1 MGSFYQNGIVAN
13 LHDFSYG
20 TSSEANYKKLENDL
34 MKFSKNNPMELI
46 LPCLF
51 SEISGKALPKIVNEI
66 NKTKFLNHIVIGL
79 DRANKNQYKEASNFF
94 KNLEIPHSIL
104 WNDGPRLM
112 ELDKELKE
120 KGLSPKEFGKG
131 RNVWFCIGMT
141 LARGKAES
149 IALHDCDI
157 LTYEKS
163 LLAKLFYPVANPVF
177 NFQFCKGYYPRVADG
192 KMNGRVS
199 RLLVFPLLL
208 AMEKT
213 IGRSEYL
220 DFMKSFRYPLA
231 GEFSFRRNLLPRL
244 RIPSDW
250 GLEIG
255 VLSEMQRN
263 HASNRI
269 CQVDLAQK
277 YDHKHQDL
285 SENDDNSGLS
295 RMSIDI
301 TKALIRKLATQGN
314 IFTLETFRSIKA
326 TYYRAALDMI
336 DIYRSDA
343 QMNDLN
349 FDSHIE
355 EKTVELFALNIM
367 KAGESFFENPM
378 ETPFIP
384 TWNRVLS
391 AIPDFLDRLELSVEL
406 DNAEVKKQI

>member
-20 TSSEANYKKLENDL
+20 SSSENNYKKLENEL
-34 MKFSKNNPMELI
+34 VQFSKDNPMELI
-46 LPCLF
+46 LPSLF
-51 SEISGKALPKIVNEI
+51 SEINGSALPNIVNEI
-66 NKTKFLNHIVIGL
+66 NKTKFLNHVVVGL
-79 DRANKNQYKEASNFF
+79 DKSNSQESKTAFKFF
-94 KNLEIPHSIL
+94 DQLKIPFSIL

-112 ELDKELKE
+112 ELDEELKG
-120 KGLSPKEFGKG
+120 KGLAPREFGKG
-131 RNVWFCIGMT
+131 RNVWYCIGMT

-149 IALHDCDI
+149 VALHDCDI

-163 LLAKLFYPVANPVF
+163 LLAKLFYPVANPFF

-213 IGRSEYL
+213 IGKSEYL

-231 GEFSFRRNLLPRL
+231 GEFSFRKNLLPEL

-263 HASNRI
+263 HSSNRI

-314 IFTLETFRSIKA
+314 IFSLETFRSIKA
-326 TYYRAALDMI
+326 TYYRTALDMI

-343 QMNDLN
+343 KMNGLS
-349 FDSHIE
+349 FDSHTE

-384 TWNRVLS
+384 TWNRVVS
-391 AIPDFLDRLELSVEL
+391 AIPDFLDRFKSSVEL
-406 DNAEVKKQI
+406 DNAELRK

>member
-20 TSSEANYKKLENDL
+20 TSANDNYQKLEKDL
-34 MKFSKNNPMELI
+34 IEFSNSNPMELI

-51 SEISGKALPKIVNEI
+51 SEIKGKALPNIIEEI
-66 NKTKFLNHIVIGL
+66 NKTKFLNHVVIGL
-79 DRANKNQYKEASNFF
+79 DRANKEEYKSAFKFF
-94 KNLEIPHSIL
+94 NNLKTPFSVL

-112 ELDKELKE
+112 ELDNELSE
-120 KGLSPKEFGKG
+120 KGLSPREFGKG
-131 RNVWFCIGMT
+131 RNVWYCIGMT

-157 LTYEKS
+157 LTYDKS
-163 LLAKLFYPVANPVF
+163 MLAKLFYPVANPFF

-231 GEFSFRRNLLPRL
+231 GEFSFRKSLLPEL

-263 HASNRI
+263 HSSNKI
-269 CQVDLAQK
+269 CQVDLAQT

-285 SENDDNSGLS
+285 SENNDNAGLS

-314 IFTLETFRSIKA
+314 IFSLETFRSIKA

-343 QMNDLN
+343 RMNGLS
-349 FDSHIE
+349 FDSHLE
-355 EKTVELFALNIM
+355 EKAVELFALNIM

-391 AIPDFLDRLELSVEL
+391 AIPDFLERFKNSVEL
-406 DNAEVKKQI
+406 DNAELRK

>member
-20 TSSEANYKKLENDL
+20 TSSEANYKKLESDL

-51 SEISGKALPKIVNEI
+51 SEISGKALPKIINEI
-66 NKTKFLNHIVIGL
+66 NKTKFLNHIIIGL

-231 GEFSFRRNLLPRL
+231 GEFSFRKNLLPRL

-263 HASNRI
+263 HSSNRI

-391 AIPDFLDRLELSVEL
+391 AIPDFFWID
-406 DNAEVKKQI
+406 

>member
-1 MGSFYQNGIVAN
+1 MGSEMCIR
-13 LHDFSYG
+13 DRYG
-20 TSSEANYKKLENDL
+20 TSSEGNYKKLENDL
-34 MKFSKNNPMELI
+34 IKFSKKNPMELI

-66 NKTKFLNHIVIGL
+66 NKTKFLNHLVIGL
-79 DRANKNQYKEASNFF
+79 DRANKNQYTEASNFF
-94 KNLEIPHSIL
+94 ENLKIPYSIL

-231 GEFSFRRNLLPRL
+231 GEFSFRKNLLPRL

-263 HASNRI
+263 HSSNRI

-391 AIPDFLDRLELSVEL
+391 AIPDFLDRLKLSVEL
-406 DNAEVKKQI
+406 DNAEIKK

>member
-20 TSSEANYKKLENDL
+20 TSGNDNYQKLEKDL
-34 MKFSKNNPMELI
+34 IEFSNSNPMELI

-51 SEISGKALPKIVNEI
+51 SEIKGKALPNIIEEI
-66 NKTKFLNHIVIGL
+66 NKTKFLNHVVIGL
-79 DRANKNQYKEASNFF
+79 DRANKEEYKSAFKFF
-94 KNLEIPHSIL
+94 NNLKTPFSVL

-112 ELDKELKE
+112 ELDKELSE
-120 KGLSPKEFGKG
+120 KGLSPREFGKG
-131 RNVWFCIGMT
+131 RNVWYCIGMT

-157 LTYEKS
+157 LTYDKS
-163 LLAKLFYPVANPVF
+163 MLAKLFYPVANPFF

-231 GEFSFRRNLLPRL
+231 GEFSFTKNLLPEL

-263 HASNRI
+263 HSSNKI
-269 CQVDLAQK
+269 CQVDLAQT

-285 SENDDNSGLS
+285 SENNDNAGLS

-314 IFTLETFRSIKA
+314 IFSLETFRSIKA

-343 QMNDLN
+343 RMNGLS

-355 EKTVELFALNIM
+355 EKAVELFALNIM

-391 AIPDFLDRLELSVEL
+391 AIPDFLERFKKSVEL
-406 DNAEVKKQI
+406 DNAELTK

>member
-20 TSSEANYKKLENDL
+20 TSSAGNYRKLENDL
-34 MKFSKNNPMELI
+34 IKFSKVNPMELI

-51 SEISGKALPKIVNEI
+51 SEITGDALPKIISEI
-66 NKTKFLNHIVIGL
+66 NQTKFLNHIVVGL
-79 DRANKNQYKEASNFF
+79 DRANKQEYIKASKFF
-94 KNLEIPHSIL
+94 ENLKISHSIL

-112 ELDKELKE
+112 ELDEELKN
-120 KGLSPKEFGKG
+120 KGLAPNEFGKG

-231 GEFSFRRNLLPRL
+231 GEFSFRKNLLPRL

-277 YDHKHQDL
+277 YDHKHQEL

-391 AIPDFLDRLELSVEL
+391 AIPDFLDRLKLSVEL
-406 DNAEVKKQI
+406 DNAEVKK

>member
-79 DRANKNQYKEASNFF
+79 DRANKNQYTEASNFF
-94 KNLEIPHSIL
+94 ENLEIPHSIL

-391 AIPDFLDRLELSVEL
+391 AIPDFLDRLKLSVEL
-406 DNAEVKKQI
+406 DNAEVKK

>member
-34 MKFSKNNPMELI
+34 IKFSKNNPMELI

-51 SEISGKALPKIVNEI
+51 SEISGKALPKIINEI

-79 DRANKNQYKEASNFF
+79 DRANKNQYAEASNFF

-104 WNDGPRLM
+104 WNDGPRLI

-120 KGLSPKEFGKG
+120 KGLSPNEFGKG

-231 GEFSFRRNLLPRL
+231 GEFSFRKNLLPRL

-263 HASNRI
+263 HSSNRI

-391 AIPDFLDRLELSVEL
+391 AIPDFLDRLKLSVEL
-406 DNAEVKKQI
+406 DNEEIKK

>member
-20 TSSEANYKKLENDL
+20 TSLKGNYTKIENDL
-34 MKFSKNNPMELI
+34 MKFSKVNPMELI

-51 SEISGKALPKIVNEI
+51 SEISGKALPKIIDEI

-79 DRANKNQYKEASNFF
+79 DRADKNQYTEASNFF
-94 KNLEIPHSIL
+94 KNLKIPHSIL

-112 ELDKELKE
+112 ELDIELKE

-349 FDSHIE
+349 YDSHIE

-367 KAGESFFENPM
+367 KAGETFFENPM

-391 AIPDFLDRLELSVEL
+391 AIPDFLDRLKFSVEL
-406 DNAEVKKQI
+406 DNEDVRN

>member
-20 TSSEANYKKLENDL
+20 SSSENNYKKLEKNLVDFSND
-34 MKFSKNNPMELI
+34 NPMELI
-46 LPCLF
+46 LPSLF
-51 SEISGKALPKIVNEI
+51 SEINGTALPNIINEI
-66 NKTKFLNHIVIGL
+66 NKTQFLNHVVIGL
-79 DRANKNQYKEASNFF
+79 DRSNDKEFQKAFKFF
-94 KNLEIPHSIL
+94 QQLKTPFSIL

-112 ELDKELKE
+112 ELDNELKE
-120 KGLSPKEFGKG
+120 KGLAPREFGKG
-131 RNVWFCIGMT
+131 RNVWYCIGMT
-141 LARGKAES
+141 LARGEASS

-157 LTYEKS
+157 LTYNKD
-163 LLAKLFYPVANPVF
+163 LLAKLFYPVANPSF
-177 NFQFCKGYYPRVADG
+177 NFEFCKGYYPRVADG

-213 IGRSEYL
+213 IGKSEYL

-231 GEFSFRRNLLPRL
+231 GEFSFRKNLLPEL

-263 HASNRI
+263 HSSNRI

-314 IFTLETFRSIKA
+314 IFSLETFRSIKA
-326 TYYRAALDMI
+326 TYYRTALDMI

-343 QMNDLN
+343 KMNGLS
-349 FDSHIE
+349 FDSHTE

-367 KAGESFFENPM
+367 KAGETFFENPM

-384 TWNRVLS
+384 TWNRVVS
-391 AIPDFLDRLELSVEL
+391 AIPDFLDRFKSSVEL
-406 DNAEVKKQI
+406 DNAELRK

>member
-79 DRANKNQYKEASNFF
+79 DRANKNQYTEACNFF
-94 KNLEIPHSIL
+94 ENLEIPHSIL

-391 AIPDFLDRLELSVEL
+391 AIPDFLDRLKLSVEL
-406 DNAEVKKQI
+406 DNAEVK

>member
-51 SEISGKALPKIVNEI
+51 SEISGMALPKIVNEI

-112 ELDKELKE
+112 ELDKELKD

-406 DNAEVKKQI
+406 DNAEVK

>member
-94 KNLEIPHSIL
+94 ENLKIPYSIL
-104 WNDGPRLM
+104 WNDGSRLM

-163 LLAKLFYPVANPVF
+163 LLAKHFYPVANPVF

-285 SENDDNSGLS
+285 SEDDDNAGLS

-349 FDSHIE
+349 YDSHIE

-367 KAGESFFENPM
+367 KAGETFFENPM

-391 AIPDFLDRLELSVEL
+391 AIPDFLDRFKFSVEL
-406 DNAEVKKQI
+406 DNEDVRN

>member
-20 TSSEANYKKLENDL
+20 SSSENNYKKLENEL
-34 MKFSKNNPMELI
+34 VQFSKDNPMELI
-46 LPCLF
+46 LPSLF
-51 SEISGKALPKIVNEI
+51 SEINGSALPNIVNEI
-66 NKTKFLNHIVIGL
+66 NKTKFLNHVVIGL
-79 DRANKNQYKEASNFF
+79 DKSNSQESKTAFKFF
-94 KNLEIPHSIL
+94 DQLKIPFSIL

-112 ELDKELKE
+112 ELDKELKG
-120 KGLSPKEFGKG
+120 KGLAPREFGKG
-131 RNVWFCIGMT
+131 RNVWYCIGMT
-141 LARGKAES
+141 LARGEAES
-149 IALHDCDI
+149 VALHDCDI

-163 LLAKLFYPVANPVF
+163 LLAKLFYPVANPFF

-213 IGRSEYL
+213 IGKSEYL

-231 GEFSFRRNLLPRL
+231 GEFSFRKNLLPEL

-263 HASNRI
+263 HSSNRI

-314 IFTLETFRSIKA
+314 IFSLETFRSIKA
-326 TYYRAALDMI
+326 TYYRTALDMI

-343 QMNDLN
+343 KMNGLS
-349 FDSHIE
+349 FDSHTE

-367 KAGESFFENPM
+367 KAGETFFENPM

-384 TWNRVLS
+384 TWNRVVS
-391 AIPDFLDRLELSVEL
+391 AIPDFLDRFKSSVEL
-406 DNAEVKKQI
+406 DNAELRK

>member
-20 TSSEANYKKLENDL
+20 TSLKGNYTKIENDL
-34 MKFSKNNPMELI
+34 IKFSKDNPMELI

-51 SEISGKALPKIVNEI
+51 SEITGKALPKIIDEI

-79 DRANKNQYKEASNFF
+79 DRANKNQYTESSSFF
-94 KNLEIPHSIL
+94 KNLKTPHSIL

-112 ELDKELKE
+112 ELDTELKE

-285 SENDDNSGLS
+285 SEDDDNAGLS

-349 FDSHIE
+349 YDSHIE

-367 KAGESFFENPM
+367 KAGETFFENPM

-391 AIPDFLDRLELSVEL
+391 AIPDFLDRLKFSVEL
-406 DNAEVKKQI
+406 DNEDVRN

>member
-20 TSSEANYKKLENDL
+20 TSLKGNYTKIENDL
-34 MKFSKNNPMELI
+34 MKFSKDNPMELI

-51 SEISGKALPKIVNEI
+51 SEISGKAQPKIIDEI

-79 DRANKNQYKEASNFF
+79 DRANKNQYTEASNFF
-94 KNLEIPHSIL
+94 KNLKTPHSIL

-112 ELDKELKE
+112 ELDNELKE

-285 SENDDNSGLS
+285 SEDDDNAGLS

-349 FDSHIE
+349 YDSHIE

-367 KAGESFFENPM
+367 KAGETFFENPM

-391 AIPDFLDRLELSVEL
+391 AIPDFLDRLKFSVEL
-406 DNAEVKKQI
+406 DNEDVRN

>member
-20 TSSEANYKKLENDL
+20 RSGNDNYQKLEKEL
-34 MKFSKNNPMELI
+34 IEFSNTNPMELI

-51 SEISGKALPKIVNEI
+51 SEIKGKALPNIIDEI
-66 NKTKFLNHIVIGL
+66 NKTRFLNHVVIGL
-79 DRANKNQYKEASNFF
+79 DRANKEEYKSAFKFF
-94 KNLEIPHSIL
+94 TKLKTPFSVL

-112 ELDKELKE
+112 ELDKELSE
-120 KGLSPKEFGKG
+120 KGLSPREFGKG
-131 RNVWFCIGMT
+131 RNVWYCIGMT
-141 LARGKAES
+141 LARGQAES

-163 LLAKLFYPVANPVF
+163 MLAKLFYPVANPFF

-192 KMNGRVS
+192 RMNGRVS

-231 GEFSFRRNLLPRL
+231 GEFSFTKNLLPEL

-263 HASNRI
+263 HSSNKI
-269 CQVDLAQK
+269 CQVDLAQT

-285 SENDDNSGLS
+285 SENNDNAGLS

-314 IFTLETFRSIKA
+314 IFSLETFRSIKA

-343 QMNDLN
+343 RMNGLS

-355 EKTVELFALNIM
+355 EKAVELFALNIM

-391 AIPDFLDRLELSVEL
+391 AIPDFLERFKKSVEL
-406 DNAEVKKQI
+406 DNAELTK

>member
-20 TSSEANYKKLENDL
+20 TSSEANYEKLENDL

-94 KNLEIPHSIL
+94 ENLEIPHSIL

-112 ELDKELKE
+112 ELDKELKD

-141 LARGKAES
+141 LARGMAES

-391 AIPDFLDRLELSVEL
+391 AIPDFLDRLKLSVEL
-406 DNAEVKKQI
+406 DNAEVK

>member
-1 MGSFYQNGIVAN
+1 
-13 LHDFSYG
+13 
-20 TSSEANYKKLENDL
+20 
-34 MKFSKNNPMELI
+34 MELI

-51 SEISGKALPKIVNEI
+51 SEIKGKALPNIIDEI
-66 NKTKFLNHIVIGL
+66 NKTRFLNHVVIGL
-79 DRANKNQYKEASNFF
+79 DRANKEDYKSAFKFF
-94 KNLEIPHSIL
+94 TKLKTPFSVL

-112 ELDKELKE
+112 ELDKELSE
-120 KGLSPKEFGKG
+120 KGLSPREFGKG
-131 RNVWFCIGMT
+131 RNVWYCIGMT

-163 LLAKLFYPVANPVF
+163 MLAKLFYPVANPFF

-231 GEFSFRRNLLPRL
+231 GEFSFRKNLLPEL

-263 HASNRI
+263 HSSNKI
-269 CQVDLAQK
+269 CQVDLAQT

-285 SENDDNSGLS
+285 SENNDKAGLS

-301 TKALIRKLATQGN
+301 TKALVRKLATQGN
-314 IFTLETFRSIKA
+314 IFSLETFRSIKA

-343 QMNDLN
+343 RMNGLS
-349 FDSHIE
+349 FDSHPE
-355 EKTVELFALNIM
+355 EKAVDLFALNIM

-391 AIPDFLDRLELSVEL
+391 AIPDFLERFKKSVEL
-406 DNAEVKKQI
+406 DNAELTK

>member
-20 TSSEANYKKLENDL
+20 SSSENNYKKLEKNLVNFSND
-34 MKFSKNNPMELI
+34 NPMELI
-46 LPCLF
+46 LPSLF
-51 SEISGKALPKIVNEI
+51 SEINGTALPNIINEI
-66 NKTKFLNHIVIGL
+66 NKTKFLNHVVIGL
-79 DRANKNQYKEASNFF
+79 DRSNDKEFHKAFKFF
-94 KNLEIPHSIL
+94 QQLKTPFSIL

-112 ELDKELKE
+112 ELDNELKE
-120 KGLSPKEFGKG
+120 KGLAPREFGKG
-131 RNVWFCIGMT
+131 RNVWYCIGMA
-141 LARGKAES
+141 LARGEASS

-157 LTYEKS
+157 LTYNKD
-163 LLAKLFYPVANPVF
+163 LLAKLFYPVANPSF
-177 NFQFCKGYYPRVADG
+177 NFEFCKGYYPRVADG

-231 GEFSFRRNLLPRL
+231 GEFSFRKNLLPEL

-263 HASNRI
+263 HSSNRI
-269 CQVDLAQK
+269 CQVDLAQT

-285 SENDDNSGLS
+285 SENDETAGLS

-314 IFTLETFRSIKA
+314 IFSLETFRSIKA
-326 TYYRAALDMI
+326 TYYRVALDMI

-343 QMNDLN
+343 KMNGLS

-355 EKTVELFALNIM
+355 EKAVELFALNIM

-391 AIPDFLDRLELSVEL
+391 AIPDFLNRFKSSVEL
-406 DNAEVKKQI
+406 DNEELRK

>member
-20 TSSEANYKKLENDL
+20 TSSEGNYKKLENDL
-34 MKFSKNNPMELI
+34 IKFSKKNPMELI

-51 SEISGKALPKIVNEI
+51 SEISGKALPKIINEI
-66 NKTKFLNHIVIGL
+66 NKTQFLNHIVIGL
-79 DRANKNQYKEASNFF
+79 DRANKNQYTEAANFF
-94 KNLEIPHSIL
+94 ENLKIPYSIL

-112 ELDKELKE
+112 ELDTELKE

-157 LTYEKS
+157 LTYDKS

-231 GEFSFRRNLLPRL
+231 GEFSFRKNLLPRL

-263 HASNRI
+263 HSSNRI

-343 QMNDLN
+343 QMNNLN

-391 AIPDFLDRLELSVEL
+391 AIPDFLDRLKLSVEL
-406 DNAEVKKQI
+406 DNAEIKK

>member
-20 TSSEANYKKLENDL
+20 SSSENNYKKLENEL
-34 MKFSKNNPMELI
+34 VQFSKDNPMELI
-46 LPCLF
+46 LPSLF
-51 SEISGKALPKIVNEI
+51 SEINGSALPNIVNEI
-66 NKTKFLNHIVIGL
+66 NKTKFLNHVVVGL
-79 DRANKNQYKEASNFF
+79 DKSNSQESKTAFKFF
-94 KNLEIPHSIL
+94 DQLKIPFSIL

-112 ELDKELKE
+112 ELDEELKE
-120 KGLSPKEFGKG
+120 KGLAPREFGKG
-131 RNVWFCIGMT
+131 RNVWYCIGMT
-141 LARGKAES
+141 LARGEAES
-149 IALHDCDI
+149 VALHDCDI

-163 LLAKLFYPVANPVF
+163 LLAKLFYPVANPFF

-213 IGRSEYL
+213 IGKSEYL

-231 GEFSFRRNLLPRL
+231 GEFSFRKNLLPEL

-263 HASNRI
+263 HSSNRI

-314 IFTLETFRSIKA
+314 IFSLETFRSIKA
-326 TYYRAALDMI
+326 TYYRTALDMI

-343 QMNDLN
+343 KMNGLS
-349 FDSHIE
+349 FDSHTE

-384 TWNRVLS
+384 TWNRVVS
-391 AIPDFLDRLELSVEL
+391 AIPDFLERFKSSVEL
-406 DNAEVKKQI
+406 DNAELRK

>member
-112 ELDKELKE
+112 ELDKELKD

-343 QMNDLN
+343 QMNDLS

-406 DNAEVKKQI
+406 DNAEVK

>member
-20 TSSEANYKKLENDL
+20 TSANDNYQKLEKEL
-34 MKFSKNNPMELI
+34 IEFSNTNPMELI

-51 SEISGKALPKIVNEI
+51 SEIKGKALPNIIDEI
-66 NKTKFLNHIVIGL
+66 NKTRFLNHVVIGL
-79 DRANKNQYKEASNFF
+79 DRANKEEYKSAFKFF
-94 KNLEIPHSIL
+94 TKLKTPFSVL

-112 ELDKELKE
+112 ELDKELSE
-120 KGLSPKEFGKG
+120 KGLSPREFGKG
-131 RNVWFCIGMT
+131 RNVWYCIGMT
-141 LARGKAES
+141 LARGQAES

-163 LLAKLFYPVANPVF
+163 MLAKLFYPVANPFF

-231 GEFSFRRNLLPRL
+231 GEFSFTKNLLPEL

-263 HASNRI
+263 HSSNKI
-269 CQVDLAQK
+269 CQVDLAQT

-285 SENDDNSGLS
+285 SENNDNAGLS

-314 IFTLETFRSIKA
+314 IFSLETFRSIKA

-343 QMNDLN
+343 RMNGLS
-349 FDSHIE
+349 FDSHLE
-355 EKTVELFALNIM
+355 EKAVELFALNIM

-391 AIPDFLDRLELSVEL
+391 AIPDFLERFKKSVEL
-406 DNAEVKKQI
+406 DNAELTK

>member
-20 TSSEANYKKLENDL
+20 SSSEKNYKKLENDL
-34 MKFSKNNPMELI
+34 ISFSKDNPMELI
-46 LPCLF
+46 LPSLF
-51 SEISGKALPKIVNEI
+51 SEIDGKALPNIINEI
-66 NKTKFLNHIVIGL
+66 NKTDFLNHIVIGL
-79 DRANKNQYKEASNFF
+79 DKANHEEYKKAYNFF
-94 KNLEIPHSIL
+94 IKLKLPFSML
-104 WNDGPRLM
+104 WNDGPRLTK
-112 ELDKELKE
+112 LDKELKL
-120 KGLSPKEFGKG
+120 KGLAPGEFGKG
-131 RNVWFCIGMT
+131 RNVWYCIGMT

-177 NFQFCKGYYPRVADG
+177 NFQFCKGYYPRVADS

-208 AMEKT
+208 AMERT
-213 IGRSEYL
+213 IGKSDYL

-231 GEFSFRRNLLPRL
+231 GEFSFRKNLLPQL

-255 VLSEMQRN
+255 ILSEMQRN
-263 HASNRI
+263 HSSNRI
-269 CQVDLAQK
+269 CQVDLAQT

-285 SENDDNSGLS
+285 SEKDDNLGLS

-326 TYYRAALDMI
+326 TYYRSALDMI

-343 QMNDLN
+343 QMNGLK
-349 FDSHIE
+349 FDSHTE
-355 EKTVELFALNIM
+355 EKAVELFAINIM
-367 KAGESFFENPM
+367 KAGEAFYLNPM
-378 ETPFIP
+378 DTPFIP
-384 TWNRVLS
+384 TWSRVKS
-391 AIPDFLDRLELSVEL
+391 AIPDFLDRLQDAVNE
-406 DNAEVKKQI
+406 DNKQYI

>member
-112 ELDKELKE
+112 ELDKELKD

-231 GEFSFRRNLLPRL
+231 GEFSFRKNLLPRL

-263 HASNRI
+263 QASNRI

-406 DNAEVKKQI
+406 DNAEIKK

>member
-94 KNLEIPHSIL
+94 ENLEIPHSIL

-391 AIPDFLDRLELSVEL
+391 AIPDFLDRLKLSVEL
-406 DNAEVKKQI
+406 DNAEVK

>member
-20 TSSEANYKKLENDL
+20 TSLKGNYTKIESDL
-34 MKFSKNNPMELI
+34 IKFSKVNPMELI

-51 SEISGKALPKIVNEI
+51 SEISGKALPKIIDEI
-66 NKTKFLNHIVIGL
+66 NKTKFLNHVVIGL
-79 DRANKNQYKEASNFF
+79 DRADKNQYTEASNFF
-94 KNLEIPHSIL
+94 KNLKIPHSIL

-112 ELDKELKE
+112 ELDIELKE

-343 QMNDLN
+343 TMNGLK
-349 FDSHIE
+349 FDSHTE
-355 EKTVELFALNIM
+355 EEAVELFAINIM
-367 KAGESFFENPM
+367 KAGDDFYVNPM
-378 ETPFIP
+378 DTPFIP
-384 TWNRVLS
+384 TWSRVKS
-391 AIPDFLDRLELSVEL
+391 AIPDFLTKLKKAVSE
-406 DNAEVKKQI
+406 DNKDNS

>member
-20 TSSEANYKKLENDL
+20 TSSEGNYKKLENDL
-34 MKFSKNNPMELI
+34 IKFSKKNPMELI

-51 SEISGKALPKIVNEI
+51 SEISGKALPKIINEI

-79 DRANKNQYKEASNFF
+79 DRANKNQYTEAANFF
-94 KNLEIPHSIL
+94 ENLKIPYSIL

-231 GEFSFRRNLLPRL
+231 GEFSFRKNLLPRL

-263 HASNRI
+263 HSSNRI

-343 QMNDLN
+343 QMNNLN

-391 AIPDFLDRLELSVEL
+391 AIPDFLDRLKLSVEL
-406 DNAEVKKQI
+406 DNAEVK